1 MTSGANNQ
9 LGQKL
14 WWNQLHWFLAAR
26 KWQTFEKE
34 EFSGPDAA
42 QGEVLWW
49 PGEHP
54 ASPGCTRGEREGKI
68 SSFIIITQENTQFC
82 NNHSGKAGKYSDS
95 VNNSLDMLPIVFFF
109 PFQGWQLPRPSLVVT
124 LHSGVQLSV
133 IIYPSQPQPP
143 VFFSMIWMVKSLAS
157 SVI

>member
-109 PFQGWQLPRPSLVVT
+109 
-124 LHSGVQLSV
+124 LSRAGSCQDLRWLLLC
-133 IIYPSQPQPP
+133 ILGCSSQ
-143 VFFSMIWMVKSLAS
+143 
-157 SVI
+157 